1 MITNLLL
8 PYSDTATL
16 AVVPI
21 FVNAGAALLPTLVAG
36 VGSVVM
42 LLFKP
47 KELMSAC
54 RRRPGRAFAVVG
66 TLLGLGVV
74 VPWLWGAVFPSAKPA
89 RTSALTRETSATH
102 TDWAKVALEIIRQE
116 ERAKALG
123 GAAVQPTPSTVLPN
137 EPGKNATALYY
148 RSGPDRTGFAGG
160 IAPAGLV
167 PLWEHTED
175 NTMYLSSPLV
185 AGDSVFGAS
194 CYLDPPGSA
203 GTVFCLDAATGEKR
217 WLTDTKDGKAEFKG
231 FFSSP
236 AITADGTSLIIG
248 QGLHEDANAELVCLD
263 AKTGAVRWL
272 VKTPLHI
279 EGSPAIEGDIAVAG
293 AGAIEAGEEHKPR
306 GDPKT
311 TGNPGYVFG
320 VRISDGK
327 ELWKYPLNDPEGSPA
342 IADGIVYIGSG
353 MNGSAVAALRIA
365 PDEDLKSKKLNRLVW
380 KAETPYPAT
389 GAVTLTGDLVL
400 VGCGNGDFVF
410 AAPKPQGL
418 VLALDKATGK
428 IRWKTELPD
437 AVLGAIAVSGG
448 NAIAPVRNGELV
460 ALDVATGRILWRQED
475 PAKRISNSAPI
486 LCGPAFT
493 GTHIYAV
500 SQDGY
505 LGVLDAAAGTVLEKI
520 YLNAKGKPGEMGLS
534 VSSPFVARG
543 RVFIGSETGGLR
555 CFVGK
560 GQP

>member
-1 MITNLLL
+1 MLTNFICFD
-8 PYSDTATL
+8 PHL

-21 FVNAGAALLPTLVAG
+21 FVNAGAALLPAMVAG
-36 VGSVVM
+36 LASVAA
-42 LLFKP
+42 LIFKP
-47 KELMSAC
+47 KELLTLF
-54 RRRPGRAFAVVG
+54 RRKPYLPVLLIAAVVG
-66 TLLGLGVV
+66 SYFAWGFFTGHHETPVKSAVV
-74 VPWLWGAVFPSAKPA
+74 
-89 RTSALTRETSATH
+89 TSVQSTT

-123 GAAVQPTPSTVLPN
+123 GVLPPLAPAAPTALPN
-137 EPGKNATALYY
+137 EPVKNATALYY
-148 RSGPDRTGFAGG
+148 RGGPERSGFAGG
-160 IAPAGLV
+160 ASPTGLV

-175 NTMYLSSPLV
+175 GTMYLSSPLAV
-185 AGDSVFGAS
+185 GDLIFGAS
-194 CYLDPPGSA
+194 CYLDPPGSV

-236 AITADGTSLIIG
+236 ALTADGTSLVIG
-248 QGLHEDANAELVCLD
+248 QGLHLDANAELVCLD

-293 AGAIEAGEEHKPR
+293 AGAIEAGADHKPQ
-306 GDPKT
+306 GDPAT

-342 IADGIVYIGSG
+342 IAEGIVYIGSG
-353 MNGSAVAALRIA
+353 MNGAAVAALRIA
-365 PDEDLKSKKLNRLVW
+365 PDEELKAKNLDRLVW
-380 KAETPYPAT
+380 KTETPHPAT

-418 VLALDKATGK
+418 VIALEKATGK

-437 AVLGAIAVSGG
+437 AVLGAIAVSGDK
-448 NAIAPVRNGELV
+448 AIAPVRNGELV

-475 PAKRISNSAPI
+475 PAKRISNNAPI
-486 LCGPAFT
+486 LCGPAFA
-493 GTHIYAV
+493 GTHIYAA
-500 SQDGY
+500 SQNGY
-505 LGVLDAAAGTVLEKI
+505 LGVVDATSGAVLEKI
-520 YLNAKGKPGEMGLS
+520 YLNAKGKPGEMGLTF
-534 VSSPFVARG
+534 SSPFVAGG
-543 RVFIGSETGGLR
+543 RVFVGSETGGLR
-555 CFVGK
+555 AFIGK
-560 GQP
+560 K